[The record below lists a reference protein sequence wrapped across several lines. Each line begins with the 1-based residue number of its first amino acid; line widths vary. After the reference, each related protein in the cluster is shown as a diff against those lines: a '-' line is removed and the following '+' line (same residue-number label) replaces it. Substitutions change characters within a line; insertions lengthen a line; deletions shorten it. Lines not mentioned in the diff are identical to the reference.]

1 MVFRIKRWISNSY
14 LTRRSNYGY
23 RCESDMV
30 LYQWRGICNYVHYP
44 FKCYLKGTVNQGN
57 KTRKGNGCCVVSAYI
72 LKPVLNQ
79 FVNKNFENFDNSHNS
94 FLWQE
99 YLIDFFYVK
108 EGSHVRLWHP
118 SCVYFT
124 SQRQYTAVLK
134 MWNSL
139 YIIILCCQWAF

>member
-1 MVFRIKRWISNSY
+1 MRKWLLHKGKMVFRIKRWISNSY

-30 LYQWRGICNYVHYP
+30 LYQWKGIWNYVHFP

-94 FLWQE
+94 FLWHIISYHTARE
-99 YLIDFFYVK
+99 VSNSSLTYTGYAITIPYRW
-108 EGSHVRLWHP
+108 RL
-118 SCVYFT
+118 F
-124 SQRQYTAVLK
+124 
-134 MWNSL
+134 SL
-139 YIIILCCQWAF
+139 T

>member
-1 MVFRIKRWISNSY
+1 MRKWLLHKGKMVFRIKRWISNSY

-23 RCESDMV
+23 RCESDML
-30 LYQWRGICNYVHYP
+30 LYQWKGIWNYVHFP

-99 YLIDFFYVK
+99 YFIDFFLCKRRIPCQTV
-108 EGSHVRLWHP
+108 
-118 SCVYFT
+118 T
-124 SQRQYTAVLK
+124 SVLCL
-134 MWNSL
+134 L
-139 YIIILCCQWAF
+139 YIPETVHWSAENVK